1 MSGTTLA
8 FLIVVTVVIG
18 GGILRLLDKKM
29 KYQDSPKLAALEAKL
44 ATLEQDIIAPLQQ
57 RIQVLEKIVT
67 DEGYELRRTINKLDQ
82 S

>member
-1 MSGTTLA
+1 MSGTTLV

-18 GGILRLLDKKM
+18 GGILRLIDKRM
-29 KYQDSPKLAALEAKL
+29 KYKDGPKIEALERQL
-44 ATLEQDIIAPLQQ
+44 SLLEQDTIVSLKK

-67 DEGYELRRTINKLDQ
+67 DEGYELRRTISKLDQ